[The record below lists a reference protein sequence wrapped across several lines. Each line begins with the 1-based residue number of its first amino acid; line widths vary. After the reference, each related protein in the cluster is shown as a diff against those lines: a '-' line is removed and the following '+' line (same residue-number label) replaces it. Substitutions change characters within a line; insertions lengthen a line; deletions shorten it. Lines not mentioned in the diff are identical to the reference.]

1 MESLYVLL
9 LCFDL
14 WCWLYLYDGKLSS
27 FKVVGPT
34 LQLPSLAPIR
44 LKIPNYDDKDNGDD
58 DDDSNVKDKDNDDDD
73 DKAVWVGD
81 GADTE
86 SLEPPQCYN
95 YLQSD
100 TGGVNITFKLHQVT
114 PAVSILPSYY
124 TKVTLALS
132 ILHLISHF

>member
-1 MESLYVLL
+1 M
-9 LCFDL
+9 
-14 WCWLYLYDGKLSS
+14 YDGKLSS

-44 LKIPNYDDKDNGDD
+44 LKIPNYDDKDNDDD
-58 DDDSNVKDKDNDDDD
+58 DDDSNEKYKDNDDDD

-100 TGGVNITFKLHQVT
+100 TGGVNITFNITPKVKL
-114 PAVSILPSYY
+114 AVSILLLISHQ
-124 TKVTLALS
+124 VTLVVS
-132 ILHLISHF
+132 ILHLI

>member
-44 LKIPNYDDKDNGDD
+44 LKIPNYDDKDNDDD
-58 DDDSNVKDKDNDDDD
+58 DDDSNEKDKDNNDDD

-100 TGGVNITFKLHQVT
+100 TGGVNITFNIT
-114 PAVSILPSYY
+114 PKWNLRCQYY
-124 TKVTLALS
+124 
-132 ILHLISHF
+132 F